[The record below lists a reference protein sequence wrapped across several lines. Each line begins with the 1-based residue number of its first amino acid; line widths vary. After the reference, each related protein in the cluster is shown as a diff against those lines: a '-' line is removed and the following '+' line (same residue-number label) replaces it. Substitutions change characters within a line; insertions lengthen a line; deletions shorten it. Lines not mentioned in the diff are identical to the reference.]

1 MSRMKLAIDK
11 KGRTNVKIPAFLR
24 DKFGL
29 KNGDFVDVDTDG
41 TKIIIYVDKETQ

>member
-29 KNGDFVDVDTDG
+29 KNGDCVDIDTDG
-41 TKIIIYVDKETQ
+41 TRIIITPLKKD